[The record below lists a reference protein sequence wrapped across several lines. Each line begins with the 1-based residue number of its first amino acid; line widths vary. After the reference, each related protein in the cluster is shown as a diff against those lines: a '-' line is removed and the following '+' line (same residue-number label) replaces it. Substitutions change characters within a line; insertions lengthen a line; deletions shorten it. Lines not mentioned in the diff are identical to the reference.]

1 MSTPN
6 TDESPIDDVS
16 GIGGRPNPLPDRRRE
31 IRTAKLRATGLLVVV
46 AVAFVIVVLTTD
58 DRGGGGYLRAGLE
71 AAMVGGLADWFAVV
85 AIFRRPL
92 GLPIPHT
99 AVIVARKDAFGETL
113 GQFVQEH
120 FLNAAT
126 VGERIRQVGA
136 ADRAS
141 AWVVEPVNA
150 DKVAGYG
157 AQLVVRL
164 ADVVKDDDLV
174 HVAETEVRKRLAR
187 VDVAPLAGRLLEIV
201 TEEGRHRELVDAVLT
216 GLDAFLAEN
225 EMLLRSRFGE
235 ESPWW
240 IPEVIDDRIFARLLS
255 GVRAI
260 IRGDTVG
267 GSDELRQRIDSVVVR
282 VVDRLEHD
290 DVWRARAEELKDELL
305 DHPSLRTFLD
315 SLWTDLKETL
325 RIQAET
331 DESTL
336 RRRLAEMTLSTAQR
350 FRADPALM
358 TRVDEVVEAVVRS
371 VLDTFGDEIT
381 GIISTTI
388 EQWDAEETADRLE
401 LLLGRDLQ
409 FIRING
415 TVVGGLAG
423 LAIHAV
429 AALLG

>member
-1 MSTPN
+1 M
-6 TDESPIDDVS
+6 V
-16 GIGGRPNPLPDRRRE
+16 
-31 IRTAKLRATGLLVVV
+31 
-46 AVAFVIVVLTTD
+46 VVLTTD
-58 DRGGGGYLRAGLE
+58 DRGGAAYLRAGLE

-126 VGERIRQVGA
+126 VGERLREVGVS
-136 ADRAS
+136 DRAS
-141 AWVVEPVNA
+141 AWVLAPANA
-150 DKVAGYG
+150 EKVAGYG

-174 HVAETEVRKRLAR
+174 HVAETEVRSRLAR

-201 TEEGRHRELVDAVLT
+201 TEEGRHRELVDAVLR
-216 GLDAFLAEN
+216 GLDTFLAEN
-225 EMLLRSRFGE
+225 ELLLRARFGT

-240 IPEVIDDRIFARLLS
+240 VPEVIDDRIFARLLT

-267 GSDELRQRIDSVVVR
+267 GSDELRQRIDLVVAR

-290 DVWRARAEELKDELL
+290 EVWRTRAEQLKDELL
-305 DHPSLRTFLD
+305 DHPSLRSFLD
-315 SLWTDLKETL
+315 SLWTDLKESL
-325 RIQAET
+325 RAQADAE
-331 DESTL
+331 ESTL
-336 RRRLAEMTLSTAQR
+336 RRRLAEMTVSTAER
-350 FRADPALM
+350 FRADQALM
-358 TRVDEVVEAVVRS
+358 TRADEVFEATVRA
-371 VLDTFGDEIT
+371 VLDTFGGEIT
-381 GIISTTI
+381 RLISSTI
-388 EQWDAEETADRLE
+388 EQWDGEETADRLE

-423 LAIHAV
+423 LAIHAL
-429 AALLG
+429 AALA

>member
-1 MSTPN
+1 M
-6 TDESPIDDVS
+6 
-16 GIGGRPNPLPDRRRE
+16 
-31 IRTAKLRATGLLVVV
+31 
-46 AVAFVIVVLTTD
+46 
-58 DRGGGGYLRAGLE
+58 
-71 AAMVGGLADWFAVV
+71 
-85 AIFRRPL
+85 
-92 GLPIPHT
+92 
-99 AVIVARKDAFGETL
+99 IVARKDAFGETL

-126 VGERIRQVGA
+126 VGERIRQVGV

-141 AWVVEPVNA
+141 AWVVVPDHA
-150 DKVAGYG
+150 DKAAGYG

-174 HVAETEVRKRLAR
+174 HLAETEVRNRLSR
-187 VDVAPLAGRLLEIV
+187 VDVAPLAGRLLELV
-201 TEEGRHRELVDAVLT
+201 TEEGRHRELVDAVLV
-216 GLDAFLAEN
+216 GVDGFLAEN
-225 EMLLRSRFGE
+225 EMLLRARFGE

-267 GSDELRQRIDSVVVR
+267 GSDELRQRIDTVVAR

-290 DVWRARAEELKDELL
+290 DVWRARAEQLKDELL
-305 DHPSLRTFLD
+305 DHPSLRVFLD

-325 RIQAET
+325 RTQAEA

-336 RRRLAEMTLSTAQR
+336 RRRLAEMTVSTAQR
-350 FRADPALM
+350 FRADPAVM
-358 TRVDEVVEAVVRS
+358 SRVDEVVEAIVRA
-371 VLDTFGDEIT
+371 VLDTFGGEIT

-423 LAIHAV
+423 LAIHGIGDF
-429 AALLG
+429 LG